1 MHECDIVHRDIKP
14 ENILLNGK
22 GVLKITDFGVAD
34 YGHTIAGDF
43 TSSVKQSDA
52 VVGSPPYAPPE
63 VSQLSGTQ
71 HSQRTAYDPF
81 KMDIWALGMV
91 LFCICFQGVP
101 FSDCTRQIAQYRD
114 YESAYQ
120 KYMSSNPKFIK
131 NQDFKKGP
139 VHDIL

>member
-14 ENILLNGK
+14 ENILINGK

-71 HSQRTAYDPF
+71 HSQRTSYDPF
-81 KMDIWALGMV
+81 KMDIWALGMISRKDPEWNTN
-91 LFCICFQGVP
+91 LP
-101 FSDCTRQIAQYRD
+101 RASQIQMLVELHGD
-114 YESAYQ
+114 YVIQ
-120 KYMSSNPKFIK
+120 IP
-131 NQDFKKGP
+131 
-139 VHDIL
+139 